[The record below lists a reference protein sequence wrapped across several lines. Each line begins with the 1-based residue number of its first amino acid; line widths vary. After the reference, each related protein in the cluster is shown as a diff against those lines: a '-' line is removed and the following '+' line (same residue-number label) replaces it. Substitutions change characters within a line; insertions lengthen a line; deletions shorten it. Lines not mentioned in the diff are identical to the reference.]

1 MSKRRDHLVS
11 RQPINWAFIDLVS
24 PLPWQTNHFD
34 VNLPFVYAGARR
46 ELIGAQP
53 QFYTGQVRPRETEI
67 DPYMY
72 PQRGD
77 HVDQRQRPDSPP
89 PGPPPPQPT
98 IPINLEGTMSGPSG
112 GPGDHRNPRIRHP
125 PYQNTRDGSTFYAGS
140 SLPQH
145 IHMPLSGQQAQRP
158 TYGAA
163 REA

>member
-89 PGPPPPQPT
+89 LGPPPPQPT
-98 IPINLEGTMSGPSG
+98 IPINLEGSATEPRG
-112 GPGDHRNPRIRHP
+112 RVPRIRHP
-125 PYQNTRDGSTFYAGS
+125 PYQYHSDGSMFYTGS
-140 SLPQH
+140 TLPQF
-145 IHMPLSGQQAQRP
+145 IHMPLSGEQAQRP